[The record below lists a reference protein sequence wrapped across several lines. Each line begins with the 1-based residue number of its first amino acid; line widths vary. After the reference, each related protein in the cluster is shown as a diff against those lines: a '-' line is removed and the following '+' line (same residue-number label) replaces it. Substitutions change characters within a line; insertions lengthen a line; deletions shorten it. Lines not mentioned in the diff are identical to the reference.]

1 MHPTKRRDSILQLL
15 HQEGKVE
22 INDLSKKFD
31 VSPMTIRRD
40 LHLLEDEKKLLRVNS
55 GAVLAKPLITETP
68 FSTKESIRTA
78 QKKLIAEK
86 ALSFV
91 HEGQAILL
99 DSGTTTLEIAK
110 LLKQKNNLTI
120 ITNDIK
126 IAAELMDSNL
136 KVILTGGELQKDVG
150 ALFGPQSLAL
160 LHEINVD
167 IFFLGAHA
175 IDFEKGITSPTFEK
189 SYMKQRMIEA
199 AETTYLVADSSK
211 LYQKAFSKVCDL
223 STLTGFIT
231 DDEIDVN
238 DKIQLSEVIRIY

>member
-1 MHPTKRRDSILQLL
+1 M
-15 HQEGKVE
+15 
-22 INDLSKKFD
+22 
-31 VSPMTIRRD
+31 
-40 LHLLEDEKKLLRVNS
+40 
-55 GAVLAKPLITETP
+55 
-68 FSTKESIRTA
+68 
-78 QKKLIAEK
+78 
-86 ALSFV
+86 
-91 HEGQAILL
+91 
-99 DSGTTTLEIAK
+99 
-110 LLKQKNNLTI
+110 
-120 ITNDIK
+120 
-126 IAAELMDSNL
+126 
-136 KVILTGGELQKDVG
+136 TGGELQKDVG